1 MKKLFFVLPA
11 LFLAMLLF
19 VGCQD
24 KPSIVEPT
32 QIEKINIDNSNS
44 GCTPIYAGQTIEV
57 GTVCLEDDWTTH
69 TLKVTYTVNAPWVI
83 TEIHFAVGA
92 NSSDIPV
99 TKKGNMIPGQF
110 PYVFTFADGKTT
122 YSFDVPFD
130 ACGIDNCDDNEQ
142 YFGAAHCVVEKI
154 VDGQIVQTETGWANG
169 STKPGNSWGEIFGF
183 KVECYDTG
191 DDENGETA
199 FAYGCDYAK
208 CFNKIDEKI
217 ARWGWSNGPLTE
229 KGTYTWDLYAAAGQ
243 CDLSKGT
250 IVGTLTVEY
259 DGSTANVTYNTCG
272 DYKLDE
278 VHLYVGCD
286 PLPKD
291 KDGDYTVA
299 PGQYPKV
306 AENLNGETSY
316 SSKFENL
323 DCPNGIYVVAHAVVV
338 GDYTKGSCEEEGC
351 DFVPACTPAGLF
363 YGTNVGSP
371 EYIYS
376 VDVST
381 NPPNISQLNTQTLNN
396 YAGSDDGNYPN
407 GLAWDESN
415 NLFIYAEGD
424 GSIWTYKPGDATSN
438 KLTVAYSSGTPAL
451 GSYLPINGGAWYNG
465 KYYFIEY
472 NTNKLYEGV
481 IVGNTI
487 TLKLLYN
494 LSQTCGFFGDV
505 AFDPED
511 AGIMYGWCEVGA
523 AKVSTFFKVDIA
535 TGGLTVI
542 KNTGYSGIRQLAFA
556 YTSDGW
562 KLYTA
567 SAGTGAIATVDK
579 ASGVE
584 TPYYTPS
591 IKFTDLASGPKC
603 K

>member
-1 MKKLFFVLPA
+1 MKKFFFVLPV

-44 GCTPIYAGQTIEV
+44 GCTPIFAGQTIEV

-122 YSFDVPFD
+122 YSFEVPFA

-191 DDENGETA
+191 DDETGETA

-208 CFNKIDEKI
+208 CFNDIDTDIK
-217 ARWGWSNGPLTE
+217 RWGWSNGPLTK

-259 DGSTANVTYNTCG
+259 DGSTAIVTYNTCG
-272 DYKLDE
+272 TYKLDE

-351 DFVPACTPAGLF
+351 DFEEACDKWIV
-363 YGTNVGSP
+363 YGSNLGTSDAIYAVDLKSP
-371 EYIYS
+371 GS
-376 VDVST
+376 VDLVYDPGQIVT
-381 NPPNISQLNTQTLNN
+381 
-396 YAGSDDGNYPN
+396 SDNNYPN
-407 GLAWDESN
+407 ANAYDPDNQRIYFGTNDGR
-415 NLFIYAEGD
+415 LFYHE
-424 GSIWTYKPGDATSN
+424 
-438 KLTVAYSSGTPAL
+438 L
-451 GSYLPINGGAWYNG
+451 GSSTHVQVATGFGTMACASWYNG
-465 KYYFIEY
+465 KYYYVQNGTNQLYEVTITSNVAARIPIGTVPNTQGYGDIAFDPSHPGWFIGCTASGYWYAY
-472 NTNKLYEGV
+472 NTNDNSTKFA
-481 IVGNTI
+481 
-487 TLKLLYN
+487 
-494 LSQTCGFFGDV
+494 LSASGD
-505 AFDPED
+505 
-511 AGIMYGWCEVGA
+511 GA
-523 AKVSTFFKVDIA
+523 TTSK
-535 TGGLTVI
+535 
-542 KNTGYSGIRQLAFA
+542 QLAFA
-556 YTSDGW
+556 SNGQLYGVDATTGQFYKVVVNYSD
-562 KLYTA
+562 K
-567 SAGTGAIATVDK
+567 TVALTTDWN
-579 ASGVE
+579 SGQ
-584 TPYYTPS
+584 PL
-591 IKFTDLASGPKC
+591 TDLASGPQC